1 FFTTKQFIYN
11 FLCKKNGFWFGLAY
25 WDNQKPISNL
35 LFEHVSVFF
44 QGLVLWSRNVLAGL
58 ILHESLTGLLEF
70 LHFIEKFPITIAL
83 WAILAKGFGTEMV
96 STISLPRRAYVMA
109 VVIDRIEGI
118 LWTPRVDYQ
127 FANKWS
133 VC

>member
-1 FFTTKQFIYN
+1 
-11 FLCKKNGFWFGLAY
+11 
-25 WDNQKPISNL
+25 
-35 LFEHVSVFF
+35 
-44 QGLVLWSRNVLAGL
+44 
-58 ILHESLTGLLEF
+58 

-133 VC
+133 VCVHRNPKDCRWFARRGYIVERKIA